1 MKSKIYVD
9 VEFPVL
15 MTVEIE
21 VDNYDEDEDM
31 DDVLEQAEV
40 IGQKQMEN
48 LAHIVLTQSIIDTN
62 IHFDFNNVSSWIAD
76 KD

>member
-15 MTVEIE
+15 MTLEIE

-31 DDVLEQAEV
+31 DDVLEQAEAL
-40 IGQKQMEN
+40 GQKQMES
-48 LAHIVLTQSIIDTN
+48 LAHIVLIQSIIDTN
-62 IHFDFNNVSSWIAD
+62 IHVDFDNMSSWIAD